1 MALRDALLNGLD
13 GLCGYPRS
21 AAFRVVECLAA
32 AGALD
37 EPSVFVHALGDG
49 NDMDAKVWTSGVGG
63 EVPDEVQEA
72 FAQAGAARNG
82 GRDCQTCWRS
92 RRRKGRREKL
102 RRQSKIWRANRRP
115 GRLA

>member
-1 MALRDALLNGLD
+1 MALRDAFLDGLD

-21 AAFRVVECLAA
+21 AALRVVDRMAT

-63 EVPDEVQEA
+63 EVPDEVKEA
-72 FAQAGAARNG
+72 FALFYKDLARG
-82 GRDCQTCWRS
+82 YRLKRG
-92 RRRKGRREKL
+92 L
-102 RRQSKIWRANRRP
+102 RV
-115 GRLA
+115 LV